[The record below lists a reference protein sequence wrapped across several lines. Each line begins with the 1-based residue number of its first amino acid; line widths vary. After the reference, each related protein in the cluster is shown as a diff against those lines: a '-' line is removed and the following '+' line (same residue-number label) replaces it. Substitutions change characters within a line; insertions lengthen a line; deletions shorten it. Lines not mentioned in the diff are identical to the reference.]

1 MKNHFD
7 KSITFKPVLIISL
20 LLIIM
25 VLITLQ
31 GISCQPQMPE
41 SAPTVPS
48 PGLPKEPSSAEPPAA
63 PPQIEVAIDGFA
75 FKPADITVPAG
86 TAVVWYNNDS
96 VIHTATAR
104 DGSFDSGSLSKGDTF
119 SHTFE
124 AKGSF
129 EYYCIPHPY
138 MTGVIIVE

>member
-1 MKNHFD
+1 MKNHFNE
-7 KSITFKPVLIISL
+7 SIAFRTVLITSL
-20 LLIIM
+20 LLIA
-25 VLITLQ
+25 VFITGS
-31 GISCQPQMPE
+31 GISCQSQTPE

-48 PGLPKEPSSAEPPAA
+48 PGLPKEPSSAEPPTA

-75 FKPADITVPAG
+75 FKPAEITVPAG
-86 TAVVWYNNDS
+86 TTVMWYNNDS

-104 DGSFDSGSLSKGDTF
+104 DGSFDSGSLSNGDTF

-124 AKGSF
+124 AEGSF

-138 MTGVIIVE
+138 MTGEIIVE